1 MKLSMT
7 LRSRLATGICA
18 LSIAALAPDAGAQ
31 YYQTEFAKVLANDGA
46 SGDALG
52 WSVAVHGNRA
62 IVGAYG
68 DDSYMGAA
76 YIYTFNGSSWVQQ
89 QRLQAS
95 DRANGDRF
103 GYSVSIHGD
112 WAVIGAYFND
122 DLGADSGSAYIFKFN
137 GSSWSQQTKLLA
149 FDGASTDYFGYAV
162 DMSSDTIIVSA
173 YADDDV
179 QWNSGSVY
187 VYKLNGS
194 TWSYSQKLIAPDP
207 GSTDNFGISL
217 AIDGSWMI
225 LGSPN
230 DNDNGGD
237 SGSAYLFYRTSSN
250 ANFNFHTK
258 LLASDGAGLDY
269 FGTGVDISGN
279 VAVVGSYKDDD
290 RGTDSGAAYVYR
302 LNGST
307 WSQQAKLVPTDG
319 EAYDYFGYTVDASR
333 ESSRSRAAAS
343 TAALV
348 STRTVV
354 PRSS

>member
-1 MKLSMT
+1 MT
-7 LRSRLATGICA
+7 LRSTLATGICA
-18 LSIAALAPDAGAQ
+18 LSIAALAPDAGSQ

-179 QWNSGSVY
+179 QWNSGSV
-187 VYKLNGS
+187 
-194 TWSYSQKLIAPDP
+194 
-207 GSTDNFGISL
+207 
-217 AIDGSWMI
+217 
-225 LGSPN
+225 
-230 DNDNGGD
+230 
-237 SGSAYLFYRTSSN
+237 
-250 ANFNFHTK
+250 
-258 LLASDGAGLDY
+258 
-269 FGTGVDISGN
+269 
-279 VAVVGSYKDDD
+279 
-290 RGTDSGAAYVYR
+290 
-302 LNGST
+302 
-307 WSQQAKLVPTDG
+307 
-319 EAYDYFGYTVDASR
+319 
-333 ESSRSRAAAS
+333 
-343 TAALV
+343 
-348 STRTVV
+348 
-354 PRSS
+354 